1 MKQPSSSV
9 ASSRVTWLAIVAA
22 LVVFLPAGR
31 AAAQQRPLVT
41 QDPEPIG
48 AGQVLVEAGFD
59 YGTDVFFPASGLKGN
74 LLRTL
79 LGVSVG
85 ISPIAEIQLTGGP
98 FDRLAITS
106 RQDAPLAGM
115 LDLASDATSTSD
127 VEDLVVGAKVRL
139 LAETPSRPGV
149 GFRFATRL
157 PNAGNESGLGLDT
170 TDFHASLLFGKTVR
184 QIRAAG
190 NVGFGILGD
199 PTRGDRQN
207 DVLTYGVSL
216 ARAITDQV
224 DVVGELNGRASL
236 RSGEPPVGTESRG
249 VLRGGLRFTRG
260 AGRVDAGLLIGLT
273 SRDPSLGIT
282 AGFTYV
288 FNAFQVQ

>member
-98 FDRLAITS
+98 FDRLAISS